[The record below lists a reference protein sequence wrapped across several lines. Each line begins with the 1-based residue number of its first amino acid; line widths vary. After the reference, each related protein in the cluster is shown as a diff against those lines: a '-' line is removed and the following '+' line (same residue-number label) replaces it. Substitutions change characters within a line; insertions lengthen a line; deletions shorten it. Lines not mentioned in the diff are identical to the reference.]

1 MKRVCHDKVN
11 ANSESGRGSIRVFVL
26 LLELSC
32 KFEIISKRT
41 VLGRMDACMAESLC
55 CPPETVKTLL
65 IDYTLI

>member
-1 MKRVCHDKVN
+1 MKRVCCDK
-11 ANSESGRGSIRVFVL
+11 ESGKGSMRVFVL

-55 CPPETVKTLL
+55 CPPETVVTLL
-65 IDYTLI
+65 IGYTLI